1 MSDEDKLNSAQNI
14 MRRMPPASTV
24 NSLAGLTEL
33 IPDLTEDLL
42 ANIDQPLQVVM
53 DTKANKSF
61 IQCEYNRDGDSF
73 RSPWSNEYFPSYDG
87 FLPNSNLRQMESQ
100 ANALFDVYRKLY
112 FDTGYS
118 SVYFFE
124 TTEDDNSEEF
134 GACYLIHKDVENN
147 AALQKGSWDSVH
159 VFEVTPNPEKGAKEN
174 FIYKLTSTVMLGLI
188 LADDSVGSADLSG
201 QMTIQET
208 KKFTMDKT
216 TTHLANMGGMLEDME
231 LRIRNSI
238 QTIYISK
245 TRQVINSM
253 RSSSN
258 RIKEEVFGGIVA
270 QLKSGQ
276 EPKLRA

>member
-1 MSDEDKLNSAQNI
+1 MATDEVKLNSAQNI
-14 MRRMPPASTV
+14 MRRMPPASVV

-33 IPDLTEDLL
+33 IPELTEDLL
-42 ANIDQPLQVVM
+42 ANIDQPLKVEK

-61 IQCEYNRDGDSF
+61 IQCEYNRDGDSY
-73 RSPWSNEYFPSYDG
+73 RSPWSNEYFPAYDG
-87 FLPNSNLRQMESQ
+87 FLPNPTLRQMEAS

-112 FDTGYS
+112 FDTGFS

-124 TTEDDNSEEF
+124 TTEDANASDF
-134 GACYLIHKDVENN
+134 GACYLIHKDVDST
-147 AALQKGSWDSVH
+147 ATLQKGSWDSVH
-159 VFEVTPNPEKGAKEN
+159 VFEVNAINDKNVKEN
-174 FIYKLTSTVMLGLI
+174 FVYKLTSTVMLGLI

-208 KKFTMDKT
+208 KRFTMDKANS
-216 TTHLANMGGMLEDME
+216 HLANMGSMLEEME

-276 EPKLRA
+276 EPKA